1 MLTIN
6 YYYLTIFAFFFFFFQ
21 INFLVRYDYVKIP
34 MGTIFGL
41 ALNPSGV
48 FCATLLRV
56 SHRKNLPHF
65 LLYKRET
72 EGVVYHQLFF
82 IYGYLTFG
90 STSGL
95 THLWEAFWFLYPTL
109 KESSLTFC
117 LISGEA
123 KE

>member
-6 YYYLTIFAFFFFFFQ
+6 YYYLTIFAFFFFFK

-34 MGTIFGL
+34 VGTIFGL

-65 LLYKRET
+65 LPHKRET
-72 EGVVYHQLFF
+72 EGVMYHQLF
-82 IYGYLTFG
+82 
-90 STSGL
+90 
-95 THLWEAFWFLYPTL
+95 LY
-109 KESSLTFC
+109 KY
-117 LISGEA
+117 
-123 KE
+123 